1 MRVIRL
7 TAAIGPDHKLHLQ
20 LPDDVT
26 TGPAEVIV
34 SIPDPGTP
42 DEDVSDF
49 GKFLDF
55 IDSLP
60 PGNRSKEK
68 IDRALQ
74 AERDSWEK
82 P

>member
-7 TAAIGPDHKLHLQ
+7 AGTIGPDRKLHLQ
-20 LPDDVT
+20 LPDDVAE
-26 TGPAEVIV
+26 GPAEVIV
-34 SIPDPGTP
+34 SIPEPGTP
-42 DEDVSDF
+42 SDGVSDF

-55 IDSLP
+55 VDSLP
-60 PGNRSKEK
+60 PGNRSKEE